1 MEEKWK
7 SRRGMNV
14 IELSLPNYKFVRN
27 SSNQKVTVKFF
38 VPLILI
44 FIARETHYDN
54 TYLCEASVMLNY
66 TDWLH

>member
-1 MEEKWK
+1 
-7 SRRGMNV
+7 MNV
-14 IELSLPNYKFVRN
+14 IELSLPNYKFFRN

-66 TDWLH
+66 TD